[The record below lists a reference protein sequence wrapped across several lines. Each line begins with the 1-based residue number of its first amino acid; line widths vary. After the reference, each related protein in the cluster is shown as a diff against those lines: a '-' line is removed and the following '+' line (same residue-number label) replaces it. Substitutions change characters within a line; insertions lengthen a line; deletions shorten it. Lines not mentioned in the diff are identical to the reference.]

1 MMQAAELVLSVLGSS
16 AKPIDGRTAIQK
28 IVYFASIKTGVDVGY
43 TPHFYGPYSPIV
55 AQTAENLESTGYITE
70 ESRLTTHDRVMYSY
84 SLSDDGA
91 KVVDLIRK
99 REPSNYVKA
108 KKVVDT
114 CRKIVK
120 NNINVLSWAAKVYF
134 LLSQKGSEISCDE
147 VVEKGKEFG
156 WQLSSKEIDS
166 GAKLLVGLG
175 LARKS

>member
-1 MMQAAELVLSVLGSS
+1 MQAAELVLSVLGSS
-16 AKPIDGRTAIQK
+16 AKPLDGRTTIQK
-28 IVYFASIKTGVDVGY
+28 IVYFASIKTGADVGY

-55 AQTAENLESTGYITE
+55 AQTVENLESTGYITE
-70 ESRLTTHDRVMYSY
+70 KSRLTTHDRIMYSY

-91 KVVDLIRK
+91 KMVDLIQK
-99 REPSNYVKA
+99 RERNNYMKA

-114 CRKIVK
+114 CQKIVK

-134 LLSQKGSEISCDE
+134 LLSQKESEISYDE
-147 VVEKGKEFG
+147 VVEKGKQFG

-166 GAKLLVGLG
+166 GAKLLVVLG